1 MECLPFDHLFT
12 NPGSPID
19 SQRLDPAARL
29 SRPLAQGSAM
39 LATPFR
45 RSGWR
50 RSLPLLGR
58 PSDWPRLAAD
68 LETASVASGFD
79 YLALGPALPDFPASY
94 PVIPEILA
102 GHPSLFFSGLLTL
115 PGKPALSLEAV
126 RACAEVIFRCATLS
140 PDGFG
145 NLRFAALANV
155 GPGTPFFPAAYHA
168 GSEPGF
174 ALALEAAA
182 LGVNAFTDAATIAEA
197 RQRLKVAVETEAQR
211 LEGIASSL
219 SEEWKVGFTG
229 LDFTMA
235 PFPEESRSLGTALE
249 RLGVPAVGMA
259 GSLAASAIL
268 AEGLDRAQYK
278 RTGFNGLMFPVLE
291 DSTLALRAAEGL
303 LHVNDLLL
311 YSAVCGTGLD
321 TIPLPGDTSPAQLGA
336 ILLDVAAMSLR
347 LNKPLTARLMPIPGK
362 SVGDRTNFDFAYF
375 ANSRIIALPGALLK
389 GPLAGNETI
398 DLFSRRA

>member
-1 MECLPFDHLFT
+1 MNIRSITYFI
-12 NPGSPID
+12 NPGWPID
-19 SQRLDPAARL
+19 RQALELASRFIQAARL
-29 SRPLAQGSAM
+29 RFSEAGYTVQTVR
-39 LATPFR
+39 LATVPYAT
-45 RSGWR
+45 
-50 RSLPLLGR
+50 LGS
-58 PSDWPRLAAD
+58 PADWPRLAGD
-68 LETASVASGFD
+68 LETAAVSGGFD
-79 YLALGPALPDFPASY
+79 YLALGPALPGIPASY

-102 GHPSLFFSGLLTL
+102 DHPSVFFSGLLTL
-115 PGKPALSLEAV
+115 PEAPALSLEAT

-155 GPGTPFFPAAYHA
+155 PPGSPFFPAAYHA
-168 GSEPGF
+168 GSQPGF
-174 ALALEAAA
+174 ALAIEAAD
-182 LGVNAFTDAATIAEA
+182 LGVSAFTNAATIAEA
-197 RQRLKVAVETEAQR
+197 RLRLKQAVETEAQR
-211 LEGIASSL
+211 LEALAASL
-219 SEEWKVGFTG
+219 SAEWKAGFIG

-268 AEGLDRAQYK
+268 AEGLDRTHYK

-291 DSTLALRAAEGL
+291 DATLAARAAEGL

-336 ILLDVAAMSLR
+336 ILLDVAALALR

-362 SVGDRTNFDFAYF
+362 SVGDPTDFDFAYF
-375 ANSRIIALPGALLK
+375 ANSRIIALPGAPLK
-389 GPLAGNETI
+389 GPLAGSEII
-398 DLFSRRA
+398 DLFPRHT